1 MTAATIDRAL
11 RAVRET
17 AGGGKRRRPT
27 PSVGS
32 PNSASVSEIGL
43 CLDLILRLT
52 PERKHRRIGT
62 GHLKTRWHRPEHYIG
77 ELYAK
82 WRILCRWPN
91 PTATAR
97 QRRPEKIE
105 QSEVQIKDVLLAPG
119 NGAFFYDD
127 QEAIRSGA
135 IQDGFVY
142 VGAPTTPGYKSIRIP
157 ASSLSVGL
165 VLADDTVVWGDMM
178 NVQYSGAGG
187 RDPLFD
193 INQISNLMSRVVVP
207 RLLDVDASRF
217 RDSCTKVLQP
227 VEHQRLPLA
236 IEYGVSQALLRAGAH
251 LRRGTMAE
259 IICGEFDL
267 PMPRRKVP
275 IYCQSGDAREIN
287 VDKMIL
293 KTVDVLPHGLIN
305 SRQKF
310 GVGGRTFME
319 FVKWVVTRTRQIG
332 RPGYHPVLHFDVYGW
347 IGQEVGLEPQ
357 SIADF
362 ICRVADT
369 VPGFTLNIECPA
381 DFGST
386 QAQIDNYARIVSIL
400 DDRSSS
406 ARIVVDERCNTLE
419 DIRLFAEAKAAHLVQ
434 IKTPDVG
441 SIADTARAVLLCK
454 ANKVGAYVGGSCTE
468 TDLSA
473 QASVHVSVATQAD
486 MMLAKPGMGVDEAF
500 SIVGNEQNRLLAMLN
515 RRQAQ

>member
-1 MTAATIDRAL
+1 M
-11 RAVRET
+11 
-17 AGGGKRRRPT
+17 
-27 PSVGS
+27 
-32 PNSASVSEIGL
+32 
-43 CLDLILRLT
+43 
-52 PERKHRRIGT
+52 H
-62 GHLKTRWHRPEHYIG
+62 
-77 ELYAK
+77 
-82 WRILCRWPN
+82 
-91 PTATAR
+91 
-97 QRRPEKIE
+97 
-105 QSEVQIKDVLLAPG
+105 IKDVLLAPG

-127 QEAIRSGA
+127 QEAIRAGA
-135 IQDGFVY
+135 IHDGFIY
-142 VGAPTTPGYKSIRIP
+142 AGEPITPGFTSIRVP

-165 VLADDTVVWGDMM
+165 ALIDDTVVWGDMM

-193 INQISNLMSRVVVP
+193 TSQISDLTSRVVAP
-207 RLLDVDASRF
+207 RLLDVDASQF
-217 RDSCTKVLQP
+217 RDSCTKVFEP
-227 VEHQRLPLA
+227 VERQRLPLA
-236 IEYGVSQALLRAGAH
+236 VEYGVSQALLRAAAH
-251 LRRGTMAE
+251 FQRKTMAE
-259 IICGEFDL
+259 IICGEFGLQL
-267 PMPRRKVP
+267 PTRRVP

-293 KTVDVLPHGLIN
+293 KAVDVLPHGLIN

-310 GVGGRTFME
+310 GVGGQTFME
-319 FVKWVVTRTRQIG
+319 FVKWVAARTGEIG
-332 RPGYHPVLHFDVYGW
+332 LPGYQPVLHFDVYGW
-347 IGQEVGLEPQ
+347 IGLEIGLAPQ

-362 ICRVADT
+362 ICKVAES
-369 VPGFTLNIECPA
+369 VPGFTLNIEFPA

-386 QAQIDNYARIVSIL
+386 QAQIENYAEIVSIL
-400 DDRSSS
+400 DTRGSN

-441 SIADTARAVLLCK
+441 SIADTARAVLICK

-473 QASVHVSVATQAD
+473 QATVHVSVATQAD

-515 RRQAQ
+515 RRRTQNENVG

>member
-1 MTAATIDRAL
+1 M
-11 RAVRET
+11 
-17 AGGGKRRRPT
+17 
-27 PSVGS
+27 
-32 PNSASVSEIGL
+32 
-43 CLDLILRLT
+43 
-52 PERKHRRIGT
+52 
-62 GHLKTRWHRPEHYIG
+62 
-77 ELYAK
+77 
-82 WRILCRWPN
+82 
-91 PTATAR
+91 
-97 QRRPEKIE
+97 
-105 QSEVQIKDVLLAPG
+105 QIKEVLLARG

-127 QEAIRSGA
+127 QAAIRSGA
-135 IQDGFVY
+135 MQDGFIY
-142 VGAPTTPGYKSIRIP
+142 IGEPTTPGFDVIRLP
-157 ASSLSVGL
+157 ASSLSIGL
-165 VLADDTVVWGDMM
+165 VLSDDSVVWGDTMG
-178 NVQYSGAGG
+178 VQYSGAGG

-193 INQISNLMSRVVVP
+193 VNQISDFTSRVVAP
-207 RLLDVDASRF
+207 RLLEVDASRYLEACAQVF
-217 RDSCTKVLQP
+217 QP
-227 VEHQRLPLA
+227 HERKRLPLA
-236 IEYGVSQALLRAGAH
+236 LEYGVSQALLRAVAH
-251 LRRGTMAE
+251 LHRRTMAE
-259 IICGEFDL
+259 VICAEFGL
-267 PMPRRKVP
+267 PLPTRMVP

-293 KTVDVLPHGLIN
+293 KAVDVLPHGLIN
-305 SRQKF
+305 SQQKF
-310 GVGGRTFME
+310 GVKGQTFME
-319 FVKWVVTRTRQIG
+319 FVKWVATRTREIG

-347 IGQEVGLEPQ
+347 IGLEISLEPQ
-357 SIADF
+357 RIADF

-386 QAQIDNYARIVSIL
+386 RAQIDGYARIVSIL
-400 DDRSSS
+400 DERGSS

-454 ANKVGAYVGGSCTE
+454 ENKVGAYVGGSCTE

-515 RRQAQ
+515 RRRTQHENVG